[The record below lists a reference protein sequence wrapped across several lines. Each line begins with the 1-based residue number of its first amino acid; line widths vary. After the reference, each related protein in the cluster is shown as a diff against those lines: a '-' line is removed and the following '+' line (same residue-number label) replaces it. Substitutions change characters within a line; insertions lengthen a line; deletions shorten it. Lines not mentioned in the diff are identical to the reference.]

1 MKSIEQ
7 LDLKDRRVFI
17 RVDFN
22 CPVKNGKVTD
32 DSRIRAALP
41 TILYA
46 LDQGARVV
54 LASHLGRP
62 SGTGFEKPFSLE
74 PVAARLAELL
84 EKDVVIPDDCVGD
97 GARKVVMDLRP
108 GHAVLLENLRFHKEE
123 KKNDEAFAK
132 QLAAL
137 CDIYINDAFGTA
149 HRAHASTAGMAA
161 FVKEKAVGFLMQKEF
176 KYLQPLVE
184 GPEKPY
190 YAILGGA
197 KVSDKIGVLEK
208 LLDRVDAL
216 MIGGGMAYTF
226 LKAQGY
232 SIGTSLLEKD
242 RIDAAE
248 RILKGAK
255 ARNVEVL
262 LPLDHVVAAEAVED
276 VEKEVVLTGSIPDDK
291 AGFDIGV
298 RTIEAYSNKIMN
310 AATVFWNGP
319 MGVFEVFPFNKGTVS
334 IAEAIAASGCTSVVG
349 GGDSVAAVN
358 QSGVADKISHIS
370 TGGGASLE
378 FIQGIALPGFEALK

>member
-22 CPVKNGKVTD
+22 CPIENGKVSD

-46 LDQGARVV
+46 LDQGARVI

-62 SGTGFEKPFSLE
+62 SGTGYEKAFSLE

-97 GARKVVMDLRP
+97 GPRKVVMDLRP
-108 GHAVLLENLRFHKEE
+108 GHAVLLENLRFHKAE

-132 QLAAL
+132 QLASL
-137 CDIYINDAFGTA
+137 CDVYINDAFGTA

-197 KVSDKIGVLEK
+197 KVSDKLGVLEN
-208 LLDRVDAL
+208 LLDKVDAL

-232 SIGTSLLEKD
+232 NVGKSLLEKD
-242 RIDAAE
+242 RLDAAE

-262 LPLDHVVAAEAVED
+262 LPLDHVVAKEAVED
-276 VEKEVVLTGSIPDDK
+276 VEKEVVLTGSIPDDV
-291 AGFDIGV
+291 AAFDIGM
-298 RTIEAYSNKIMN
+298 RTIEAYTNKIMS
-310 AATVFWNGP
+310 ASTIFWNGP
-319 MGVFEVFPFNKGTVS
+319 MGVFEVFPFDKGTMS
-334 IAEAIAASGCTSVVG
+334 IAEAVASSGCVSVVG

-358 QSGVADKISHIS
+358 RSGVADKISHIS

-378 FIQGIALPGFEALK
+378 FIQGLALPGFEALK